1 MNAYVFLADGFE
13 ETEAIAPIDILRR
26 SGLSVTTV
34 SIMGRKMVNGS
45 HGIPVEADALF
56 EECDYSNAT
65 MLVLPGGMPGT
76 RNLGAH
82 KGLCSLLGEA
92 SKKGNVVLGAIC
104 AAPSVFG
111 NLGLLNGQQATCF
124 PGFEGELLGAIV
136 KSDPVVVSNQ
146 YVTSRG
152 AGTALN
158 FGLALA
164 AQVMGAD
171 FAANL
176 AKNMEFPY

>member
-56 EECDYSNAT
+56 EETDFSQAA

-76 RNLGAH
+76 KNLDAH
-82 KGLCSLLGEA
+82 EGLRDLLSSAAE
-92 SKKGNVVLGAIC
+92 KNVVIGAIC
-104 AAPSVFG
+104 AAPSVLG
-111 NLGLLNGQQATCF
+111 NLGLLNGEKATCF
-124 PGFEGELLGAIV
+124 PGFEDYLIGADV
-136 KSDPVVVSNQ
+136 KKDPVVVSHNF
-146 YVTSRG
+146 VTSRG
-152 AGTALN
+152 AGTALQ
-158 FGLALA
+158 FGFALS
-164 AQVMGAD
+164 AQMKGVD
-171 FAANL
+171 FANDL
-176 AKNMEFPY
+176 ARNMEFAQ